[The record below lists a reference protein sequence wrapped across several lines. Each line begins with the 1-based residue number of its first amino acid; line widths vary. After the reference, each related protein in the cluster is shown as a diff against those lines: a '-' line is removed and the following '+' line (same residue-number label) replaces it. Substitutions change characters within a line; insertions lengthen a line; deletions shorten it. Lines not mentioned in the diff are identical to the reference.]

1 MPNFEFKPSTNPA
14 YSDDVRDRVENSF
27 GIRFPKTY
35 IDLMKRWN
43 GGYLGDTFQIPV
55 KEPPDSLHYHLGAG
69 FFSISDIGGLTED
82 ARSLGS
88 ILYTVTT
95 ARNWGV
101 PKEVIPFS
109 GDGHTWIAFDYRHL
123 VNDEPTIIF
132 IETDKLW
139 FRVLANSFQELLD
152 SLLPHDQV
160 FDEDGEIIYTR

>member
-1 MPNFEFKPSTNPA
+1 MTVIEFQPSENPE
-14 YSDDVRDRVENSF
+14 YSDEVRERVENSL
-27 GIRFPKTY
+27 GIRFPEAY
-35 IDLMKRWN
+35 LNLVKRWN

-55 KEPPDSLHYHLGAG
+55 KEPPDSPHYYLGEG
-69 FFSISDIGGLTED
+69 FFSISDIAGLTED
-82 ARSLGS
+82 ARSLAS
-88 ILYTVTT
+88 ILYTVNT

-101 PKEVIPFS
+101 PNEVIPFS

-139 FRVLANSFQELLD
+139 FRVLANSFQEMLD

-160 FDEDGEIIYTR
+160 FDEDGNIIYKG